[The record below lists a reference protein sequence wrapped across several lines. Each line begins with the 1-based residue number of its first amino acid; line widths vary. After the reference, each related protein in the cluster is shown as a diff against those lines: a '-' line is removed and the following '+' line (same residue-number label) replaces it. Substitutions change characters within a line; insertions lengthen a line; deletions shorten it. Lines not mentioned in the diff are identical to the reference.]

1 MRLLNTTL
9 LGVLLL
15 GSLTWA
21 QVPSQE
27 ETVDSIVENLMCT
40 CGCPHL
46 IGQCGDECGV
56 APQLTHEI
64 SNLLSQGK
72 TEEEVYAA
80 FEAKYGLAVLAVP
93 KAEGFNV
100 LLWILP
106 FLGILVGA
114 VIVFVVFNSLKP
126 SDTDHEEQSESAGI
140 DEKYRERIDR
150 EVGH

>member
-9 LGVLLL
+9 LGCLFL

-27 ETVDSIVENLMCT
+27 ETVDRIVENLMCT

-56 APQLTHEI
+56 APQLILEI
-64 SNLLSQGK
+64 SNLLSQGN
-72 TEEEVYAA
+72 TEEEVYAV

-93 KAEGFNV
+93 KAEGFNM

-106 FLGILVGA
+106 GFGIFAGA
-114 VIVFVVFNSLKP
+114 VIVFVVFNRLKP
-126 SDTDHEEQSESAGI
+126 VNRDHEDQKKSAKI
-140 DEKYRERIDR
+140 DKKYRELIDR

>member
-1 MRLLNTTL
+1 MRLLSATL
-9 LGVLLL
+9 LGFLLL

-21 QVPSQE
+21 QVPFQE
-27 ETVDSIVENLMCT
+27 ETVDRIVENLMCT

-56 APQLTHEI
+56 APQLIHEI
-64 SNLLSQGK
+64 SNLLSQGN
-72 TEEEVYAA
+72 TEEEVYVA

-93 KAEGFNV
+93 KAEGFNM

-106 FLGILVGA
+106 FLGIFAGS
-114 VIVFVVFNSLKP
+114 VIVFVVFNRLKP
-126 SDTDHEEQSESAGI
+126 GKTDHEDRKESAEI
-140 DEKYRERIDR
+140 DKQFRELIDR